1 MPDIATAPVGSGS
14 HPEGQQQNPV
24 DVVLQKSGQSGRL
37 TNATVSFLTEDLE
50 TVVAFNPDC
59 QALAPASHPKQHDQD
74 CHSRYT
80 LNFSCLLMFYKF
92 HS

>member
-1 MPDIATAPVGSGS
+1 MPDITTAPVGGA
-14 HPEGQQQNPV
+14 EDQQQNPV

-59 QALAPASHPKQHDQD
+59 QALVQASLPKQPDQD
-74 CHSRYT
+74 CHSRYRHT
-80 LNFSCLLMFYKF
+80 LNFLSL
-92 HS
+92 